1 MLIGHRGAPGHHVEH
16 TWASYR
22 RALDDGVD
30 AVEPDVVM
38 SADGVAV
45 VLHENEL
52 STTTDIAERAEFA
65 ALRTERTVDGVPRS
79 GWFAEDL
86 TVDQLRT
93 LRRRERWSHLRP
105 GMDAGEH
112 DPILTLTELIERL
125 DAHDRGAEI
134 ALVVE
139 LKHSG
144 HLRERGLLLE
154 EEVMRVLAAEPARR
168 VIVESFE
175 SAALIR
181 MREVGFTGDMAHL
194 LETTDARRD
203 ALHLRPAGGDPFVD
217 PALRGV
223 VTHLS
228 VDKDLLLHDP
238 DLVDVAV
245 ERLRERDLGVY
256 TWTLRPENA
265 FLHPLHRTSAD
276 SAAHGDYDAEWR
288 RIWNAGVDGVFV
300 DHPALAR
307 RSLALALQED
317 VHHV

>member
-1 MLIGHRGAPGHHVEH
+1 MLIGHRGAPGHHIEH

-52 STTTDIAERAEFA
+52 STMTDIAERPEFA
-65 ALRTERTVDGVPRS
+65 ALRAERIVDDVPRS

-105 GMDAGEH
+105 DVAAG
-112 DPILTLTELIERL
+112 DQGPILTLSELIARL
-125 DAHDRGAEI
+125 DAHERGAEI

-144 HLRERGLLLE
+144 HMRERGLHLE
-154 EEVMRVLAAEPARR
+154 EEVMRALSAAPARR

-181 MREVGFTGDMAHL
+181 MRQVGFTGDMAHL

-203 ALHLRPAGGDPFVD
+203 ALHLRPSVLDPFID
-217 PALRGV
+217 PTLRGV

-228 VDKDLLLHDP
+228 VDKDLLLHAP
-238 DLVDVAV
+238 DLVDVAMA
-245 ERLRERDLGVY
+245 RMRERGLGVY

-265 FLHPLHRTSAD
+265 FLHPLYRSSAD

-288 RIWNAGVDGVFV
+288 RIWKAGVDGVFV
-300 DHPALAR
+300 DHPALVR
-307 RSLALALQED
+307 RSLTLALQED
-317 VHHV
+317 VHDV